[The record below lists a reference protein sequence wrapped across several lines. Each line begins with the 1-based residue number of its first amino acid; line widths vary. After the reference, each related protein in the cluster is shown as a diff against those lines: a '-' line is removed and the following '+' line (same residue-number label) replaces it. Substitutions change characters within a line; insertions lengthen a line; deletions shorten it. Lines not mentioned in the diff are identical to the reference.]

1 MSGAGKIEPSKSTL
15 KAEES
20 AMVEVTENLLKL
32 AQISLFADDPV
43 QSRHLNKNE
52 KKKMIRLA
60 SLVDRIASKSEELSP
75 EMEFYEY
82 EMQHVESKAVL
93 SFLDDPENTLSDTT
107 KRDFREGVK
116 LHMKALEKAQASTI
130 SRMYE
135 RQLARMLAAGEEQG
149 RGIKRFHL
157 ASNESGAKSSK
168 RSIGD
173 YPMALLVPEE
183 TVSRVNKKRK
193 FVKNGKEVGRIK
205 GFDSREAGEGEGV
218 TEAAREAGEDVIEAT
233 LKKLRPGNI
242 ERVDVK
248 SEMEIDKII
257 KNTRISAGVKLR
269 AIARDTMLEK
279 MRHQDTKQPKEQTL
293 ALIGAKKESIQRIR
307 REIDEE
313 GVKGERVGTTP
324 PTPPAQDTSPLA
336 SAPPKPTQD
345 TSPLASAP
353 PKPTQDTSPL
363 ASAPPKPTA
372 SASPPPPPPPP
383 PPTPTPAPASA
394 PPPPAVPVGKPP
406 AVRQAP
412 VLTRRASKTPA
423 APAPPPPPPPPPA
436 PAGGQEA
443 APQGEPDAMEVEG
456 QDQPPHGGGG
466 GGDEPEDGGGG
477 GDQGPPPP
485 PGEVAV
491 GVEGEGGETGG
502 DGADGRDDLLSP
514 DEAKTLLRDEFQWK
528 VEDTR
533 YLTKASRGKIGYGQG
548 SEANVQPIQP
558 FGTTLKESPDES
570 RGESVFKQKDSRFE
584 PFRGQHEIVA
594 GEKDSKKDAGGAG
607 EEILA
612 TAMTPFAK
620 IGGQVIWIPFYAK
633 AVKMYFTAQDF
644 EELVSNV
651 TEQRG
656 NLKLKAPN
664 PSVIQNMQ
672 KTVDQVRTSLRAFEV
687 FPLKVRHE
695 NLTTRYAEWLELRQI
710 MKAVSKY
717 QKTTTGM
724 YNQAGLFSGSLREA
738 VSKAIDDAVGMVG
751 KKQKKTLGRGL
762 EGVGA
767 TQRGEGAHNSP
778 AEFQAFN
785 PFQVKESPIKKTRS
799 TLPRFF

>member
-1 MSGAGKIEPSKSTL
+1 MPPKKKG
-15 KAEES
+15 
-20 AMVEVTENLLKL
+20 
-32 AQISLFADDPV
+32 DDDKKKPRSV
-43 QSRHLNKNE
+43 QSSDKAKAKRKAKPKAKPKATTIFEDEETDTESDEQVVEPAVEERFEHLKDLEKDDEGVEETKEEPEILQEEKQEEDNIKKVETRLESVRRRIRHLAGV
-52 KKKMIRLA
+52 LA
-60 SLVDRIASKSEELSP
+60 PGPRDRELL
-75 EMEFYEY
+75 EGLRDLEADLEQNAFVRNQNLER
-82 EMQHVESKAVL
+82 ARAA
-93 SFLDDPENTLSDTT
+93 
-107 KRDFREGVK
+107 KRP
-116 LHMKALEKAQASTI
+116 S
-130 SRMYE
+130 
-135 RQLARMLAAGEEQG
+135 
-149 RGIKRFHL
+149 
-157 ASNESGAKSSK
+157 
-168 RSIGD
+168 
-173 YPMALLVPEE
+173 
-183 TVSRVNKKRK
+183 
-193 FVKNGKEVGRIK
+193 
-205 GFDSREAGEGEGV
+205 EGEL
-218 TEAAREAGEDVIEAT
+218 EGELDAE
-233 LKKLRPGNI
+233 
-242 ERVDVK
+242 
-248 SEMEIDKII
+248 KIQ
-257 KNTRISAGVKLR
+257 KVGPSSF
-269 AIARDTMLEK
+269 RD
-279 MRHQDTKQPKEQTL
+279 
-293 ALIGAKKESIQRIR
+293 
-307 REIDEE
+307 
-313 GVKGERVGTTP
+313 
-324 PTPPAQDTSPLA
+324 PLA
-336 SAPPKPTQD
+336 SGVKRPGPEFEGGEKIQKVGPSSFRDPLAKGVKRPGPELQGVGKKSVVEEVPQDIPLPPKRGRGRPRKKPPVVPD
-345 TSPLASAP
+345 AVPDVVPPSPDADPAKKFRP
-353 PKPTQDTSPL
+353 
-363 ASAPPKPTA
+363 
-372 SASPPPPPPPP
+372 SPP
-383 PPTPTPAPASA
+383 AD
-394 PPPPAVPVGKPP
+394 
-406 AVRQAP
+406 Q
-412 VLTRRASKTPA
+412 
-423 APAPPPPPPPPPA
+423 
-436 PAGGQEA
+436 
-443 APQGEPDAMEVEG
+443 EPDAMEVEDPEG
-456 QDQPPHGGGG
+456 QPVHVGGG
-466 GGDEPEDGGGG
+466 GGDEPEDGGD
-477 GDQGPPPP
+477 DQGPPPP
-485 PGEVAV
+485 PGEVAL

-620 IGGQVIWIPFYAK
+620 IGAQVIWIPFYAK

-656 NLKLKAPN
+656 KLKLKAPN

-762 EGVGA
+762 EGAGA

>member
-1 MSGAGKIEPSKSTL
+1 MSGAGKIEPQL
-15 KAEES
+15 NNAIIDYQEDLVGLVQKALY
-20 AMVEVTENLLKL
+20 M
-32 AQISLFADDPV
+32 DDPETN
-43 QSRHLNKNE
+43 RHLDATGKQE
-52 KKKMIRLA
+52 MARLSA
-60 SLVDRIASKSEELSP
+60 KVNAIASRNEDMSP
-75 EMEFYEY
+75 EMEFYEL
-82 EMQHVESKAVL
+82 EMQDVESKAILKFLQEGKEL
-93 SFLDDPENTLSDTT
+93 SNET
-107 KRDFREGVK
+107 RADFKEGVRLYRK
-116 LHMKALEKAQASTI
+116 IIKNAQASAI
-130 SRMYE
+130 GRMYE
-135 RQLARMLAAGEEQG
+135 RARPEQK
-149 RGIKRFHL
+149 GIKRMADRPL
-157 ASNESGAKSSK
+157 ESPPKLMK
-168 RSIGD
+168 IGD
-173 YPMALLVPEE
+173 FSLILSGNKRGRDEIEMVQPGRKALTLKQLKLIEHELIKVDAEDIKTEGEPDQNM
-183 TVSRVNKKRK
+183 VIDKIN
-193 FVKNGKEVGRIK
+193 RIK
-205 GFDSREAGEGEGV
+205 KIRTSMQYRA
-218 TEAAREAGEDVIEAT
+218 AAREALRTNLQLTAAQQKTPKTLVELEVKRERLKRARDEVGVEDV
-233 LKKLRPGNI
+233 KRGRVNI
-242 ERVDVK
+242 ETSQEVEM
-248 SEMEIDKII
+248 SEE
-257 KNTRISAGVKLR
+257 
-269 AIARDTMLEK
+269 
-279 MRHQDTKQPKEQTL
+279 
-293 ALIGAKKESIQRIR
+293 
-307 REIDEE
+307 
-313 GVKGERVGTTP
+313 P
-324 PTPPAQDTSPLA
+324 PQVQSPSTPAQPL
-336 SAPPKPTQD
+336 PPQ
-345 TSPLASAP
+345 
-353 PKPTQDTSPL
+353 
-363 ASAPPKPTA
+363 
-372 SASPPPPPPPP
+372 
-383 PPTPTPAPASA
+383 PTPAPASA
-394 PPPPAVPVGKPP
+394 PASAQQSEVPPPPPAVPVENAP
-406 AVRQAP
+406 APIQAHP
-412 VLTRRASKTPA
+412 LTRSESKKVEGS
-423 APAPPPPPPPPPA
+423 APPPPPPPPPQPA
-436 PAGGQEA
+436 PAGAQEGDA
-443 APQGEPDAMEVEG
+443 QKPQGAPDAMQVEG
-456 QDQPPHGGGG
+456 QDQPPHGGG
-466 GGDEPEDGGGG
+466 DEPEDGGGG
-477 GDQGPPPP
+477 DQAPPPP
-485 PGEVAV
+485 PGEVAT
-491 GVEGEGGETGG
+491 GVEDEGGETAG
-502 DGADGRDDLLSP
+502 DGADGRDDLLST

-533 YLTKASRGKIGYGQG
+533 YLTKESRGKIGYGQG

-656 NLKLKAPN
+656 KLKLKAPN

-767 TQRGEGAHNSP
+767 TQRGEGAHDSP